1 MYDTDTPAIVEIYIP
16 PPRMVIWFVPLLH
29 PLEFQVQLHT
39 FLIKI
44 WLVRPPMPSEF
55 PVTIVGLGMDICWT
69 CEAQLL

>member
-16 PPRMVIWFVPLLH
+16 PSRMVIWFVPLLH
-29 PLEFQVQLHT
+29 PLEFQVYLHT

-55 PVTIVGLGMDICWT
+55 PVTIVGLGMDIC
-69 CEAQLL
+69 